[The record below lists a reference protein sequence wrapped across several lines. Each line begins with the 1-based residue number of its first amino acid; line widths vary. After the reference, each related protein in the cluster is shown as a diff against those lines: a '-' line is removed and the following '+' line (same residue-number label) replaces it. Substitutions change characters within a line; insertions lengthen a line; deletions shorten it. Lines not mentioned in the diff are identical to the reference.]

1 MLPPMVE
8 ASRRCMEHAKEKDV
22 TATQCMRAHSLNAA
36 PTLTLNTPALNSTQP
51 NPLHLN
57 VNGI

>member
-1 MLPPMVE
+1 MVE